1 MKLILATVALVT
13 VLASPASA
21 QTFWVGDG
29 TGNVLPFS
37 YGPGGTRHGPG
48 DPLTINPQSD
58 QLAAGESGL
67 YAFARVPRVRTK
79 LRFVR
84 PSTEMDL
91 LARRKIAIIPLKLKI
106 HPENPDLR
114 KSYSTC

>member
-21 QTFWVGDG
+21 QAFWVGDG

-79 LRFVR
+79 LINRDGLTGA
-84 PSTEMDL
+84 TENYYHS
-91 LARRKIAIIPLKLKI
+91 LKLKI
-106 HPENPDLR
+106 HPGNPDLW

>member
-13 VLASPASA
+13 VLASPGVCAN
-21 QTFWVGDG
+21 VLGGDG

-67 YAFARVPRVRTK
+67 YAFAISRA
-79 LRFVR
+79 FVR
-84 PSTEMDL
+84 NSASSGHQPRWTYWRDGKLLSFPS
-91 LARRKIAIIPLKLKI
+91 
-106 HPENPDLR
+106 
-114 KSYSTC
+114 S

>member
-21 QTFWVGDG
+21 QAFWVGDG

-58 QLAAGESGL
+58 QLALVRVGYTHSPESR
-67 YAFARVPRVRTK
+67 A
-79 LRFVR
+79 FVR
-84 PSTEMDL
+84 SSASSSHQPRWTYRRDGKLLSFPS
-91 LARRKIAIIPLKLKI
+91 
-106 HPENPDLR
+106 
-114 KSYSTC
+114 S